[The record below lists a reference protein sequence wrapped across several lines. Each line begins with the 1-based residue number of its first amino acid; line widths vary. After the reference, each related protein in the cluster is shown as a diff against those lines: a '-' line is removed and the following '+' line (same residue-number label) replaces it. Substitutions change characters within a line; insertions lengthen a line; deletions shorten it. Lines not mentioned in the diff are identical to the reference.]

1 MPHAF
6 TQSPAA
12 PLDAENLF
20 DFVSKELTPGL
31 GGEERSVRI
40 QKAKRLLE
48 LCKEIELDDDALKAA
63 CLWVFG
69 PYTALQYEKIQKAFG
84 NVVREI
90 IEGAAQMENMS
101 AFSKSSQGTVS
112 DENLRKMLIA
122 MVNDVRMVLIKLAD
136 QVDVLRNI
144 KHESETYRR
153 DAAQLTL
160 DVYAR
165 LANRLGVWYLKW
177 EMEDYAL
184 RYLESDSYHQV
195 AQELAEKRS
204 DREQYIDTFI
214 RSISDKLTA
223 ADLNATVYGR
233 PKHIYSI
240 WRKMKLKGLSFDNIL
255 DIRAVRILVDSI
267 DECYTALGLVH
278 TKWQYLPGEFDDYI
292 ATPKP
297 NGYQS
302 IHTAVIGPDEKVV
315 EVQIRTREMH
325 EENELGVAAHWRY
338 KENTGKDQSID
349 NKIQW
354 LRQLLEWKDDLNADS
369 GLAAQFD
376 AETEDARIYVF
387 TPRGRVIDLPQGS
400 TAIDFAYAIHTE
412 VGHRTRGTRIN
423 QKMRP
428 LNTALKTGDQVE
440 IITVKTGSPSRD
452 WVARP
457 GFIKTNRARARI
469 THWFKTVDRDQH
481 LALGRNKLERELV
494 RQRVHDISFE
504 KIAIKNKFDNP
515 DEMMIALGTGDVKV
529 SKLLS
534 TFIVRD
540 DLRGEK
546 TATPRARKAAPAVDR
561 NQFIV
566 HGVGKL
572 KTQIANC
579 CKPMPGEEIVGYITR
594 GRGISIHQQ
603 SCSNILNLP
612 EDDLNRLIDVSWG
625 HTQDAEYVV
634 SVSVLAYNRSNLL
647 HDVTNVMKDSKVSI
661 AKAVLDMQ
669 EDDSIVKIA
678 LDLEISGRD
687 QLAQVLNQIKNIP
700 NVLEAKRQ
708 VSS

>member
-1 MPHAF
+1 MPHALKQASNEMIDTRRLLDF
-6 TQSPAA
+6 MAA
-12 PLDAENLF
+12 DLKLDL
-20 DFVSKELTPGL
+20 SR
-31 GGEERSVRI
+31 EEMAVRTE
-40 QKAKRLLE
+40 KAQRLLE
-48 LCKEIELDDDALKAA
+48 LCAQIELDDEALTAA
-63 CLWVFG
+63 YLWVFG
-69 PYTALQYEKIQKAFG
+69 PFSLVQLEKIQKTFG
-84 NVVREI
+84 PVSREI
-90 IEGAAQMENMS
+90 IQGAAQMENMS
-101 AFSKSSQGTVS
+101 AFSRSSQGSVS

-122 MVNDVRMVLIKLAD
+122 MVNDVRVVLIKLAD
-136 QVDVLRNI
+136 QVDILRNI
-144 KHESETYRR
+144 KHESASFRR

-184 RYLESDSYHQV
+184 RYLEPDAYHQV

-204 DREQYIDTFI
+204 DREDYIDAFI
-214 RSISDKLTA
+214 QSVEFKLTPA
-223 ADLNATVYGR
+223 GLHAKVYGR

-240 WRKMKLKGLSFDNIL
+240 WRKMKIKGLSFSNIL
-255 DIRAVRILVDSI
+255 DIRAIRILVNNI

-278 TKWQYLPGEFDDYI
+278 TQWQYLPGEFDDYI

-354 LRQLLEWKDDLNADS
+354 LRQLLEWKDDLSADS
-369 GLAAQFD
+369 SLAVQFD
-376 AETEDARIYVF
+376 AETEASRIYVF
-387 TPRGRVIDLPQGS
+387 TPQGRVIDLPRGA

-440 IITVKTGSPSRD
+440 VITVKTGSPSRD
-452 WVARP
+452 WIALT
-457 GFIKTNRARARI
+457 GYIKTNRARGRI
-469 THWFKTVDRDQH
+469 AHWFKTVDRDQH
-481 LALGRNKLERELV
+481 LALGRSKLERELV
-494 RQRVHDISFE
+494 RRRVHALSFE
-504 KIAIKNKFDNP
+504 KIAIKNHYDNP
-515 DEMMIALGTGDVKV
+515 DEMMVALGAGDAKV
-529 SKLLS
+529 SKLLNA
-534 TFIVRD
+534 VMMREEP
-540 DLRGEK
+540 RNEK
-546 TATPRARKAAPAVDR
+546 LATSRAPRSLPSND
-561 NQFIV
+561 QFIV

-579 CKPMPGEEIVGYITR
+579 CQPMPGEEIVGYITR
-594 GRGISIHQQ
+594 GRGISIHQMN
-603 SCSNILNLP
+603 CSNILNLP
-612 EDDLNRLIDVSWG
+612 EDDLNRLIDVAWG
-625 HTQDAEYVV
+625 NAHDTDYIV

-661 AKAVLDMQ
+661 AKAVLDVQ

-678 LDLEISGRD
+678 LDLEISGQE
-687 QLAQVLNQIKNIP
+687 QLAHVLNQVKNIP
-700 NVLEAKRQ
+700 NVLEARRL
-708 VSS
+708 V

>member
-1 MPHAF
+1 MAHAF
-6 TQSPAA
+6 TQPPAVT
-12 PLDAENLF
+12 LDVENLL
-20 DFVSKELTPGL
+20 DFVSRELIPGL
-31 GGEERSVRI
+31 GGEEWAVRTH
-40 QKAKRLLE
+40 KAKRLLE
-48 LCKEIELDDDALKAA
+48 LCTEIELDDDALKAA

-69 PYTALQYEKIQKAFG
+69 PYTLQQYEKIQKAFG
-84 NVVREI
+84 KVVREI

-122 MVNDVRMVLIKLAD
+122 MVNDVRVVLIKLAD

-144 KHESETYRR
+144 KHESESYRR

-214 RSISDKLTA
+214 HSITDKLIA

-240 WRKMKLKGLSFDNIL
+240 WRKMKLKGLSFNNIL

-267 DECYTALGLVH
+267 DECYTSLGLVH

-338 KENTGKDQSID
+338 KENTVKDQGID

-452 WVARP
+452 WIALP

-504 KIAIKNKFDNP
+504 KIAIKNKFDNS
-515 DEMMIALGTGDVKV
+515 DEMMIALGAGAVKV
-529 SKLLS
+529 SKLLR
-534 TFIVRD
+534 TFIARD

-546 TATPRARKAAPAVDR
+546 TATPRARKAAPAADR

-661 AKAVLDMQ
+661 AKAVLDVQ

-687 QLAQVLNQIKNIP
+687 QLVQVLNQIKNIP

>member
-1 MPHAF
+1 MPHALKQASNEMIDTRRLLDF
-6 TQSPAA
+6 MAA
-12 PLDAENLF
+12 DLKLDL
-20 DFVSKELTPGL
+20 SR
-31 GGEERSVRI
+31 EEMAARTE
-40 QKAKRLLE
+40 KAQRLLE
-48 LCKEIELDDDALKAA
+48 LCAQIELDDEALTAA
-63 CLWVFG
+63 YLWVFG
-69 PYTALQYEKIQKAFG
+69 PFSLVHLEKIQKTFG
-84 NVVREI
+84 PVSREI
-90 IEGAAQMENMS
+90 IQGAAQMENMS
-101 AFSKSSQGTVS
+101 AFSRSSQGSVS

-122 MVNDVRMVLIKLAD
+122 MVNDVRVVLIKLAD
-136 QVDVLRNI
+136 QVDILRNI
-144 KHESETYRR
+144 KHESASFRR

-184 RYLESDSYHQV
+184 RCLEPDAYHQV

-204 DREQYIDTFI
+204 DREDYIDAFI
-214 RSISDKLTA
+214 QSVEFKLTPA
-223 ADLNATVYGR
+223 GLHAKVYGR

-240 WRKMKLKGLSFDNIL
+240 WRKMKIKGLSFSNIL
-255 DIRAVRILVDSI
+255 DIRAIRILVNNI

-278 TKWQYLPGEFDDYI
+278 TQWQYLPGEFDDYI

-354 LRQLLEWKDDLNADS
+354 LRQLLEWKDDLSADS
-369 GLAAQFD
+369 SLAVQFD
-376 AETEDARIYVF
+376 AETEASRIYVF
-387 TPRGRVIDLPQGS
+387 TPQGRVIDLPRGA

-440 IITVKTGSPSRD
+440 VITVKTGSPSRD
-452 WVARP
+452 WIALT
-457 GFIKTNRARARI
+457 GYIKTNRARGRI
-469 THWFKTVDRDQH
+469 AHWFKTVDRDQH
-481 LALGRNKLERELV
+481 LALGRSKLERELV
-494 RQRVHDISFE
+494 RRRVHALSFE
-504 KIAIKNKFDNP
+504 KIAIKNRFDNP
-515 DEMMIALGTGDVKV
+515 DEMMVALGAGDAKV
-529 SKLLS
+529 SKLLNA
-534 TFIVRD
+534 VMMREEP
-540 DLRGEK
+540 RNEK
-546 TATPRARKAAPAVDR
+546 LATSRAPRSLPSND
-561 NQFIV
+561 QFIV

-579 CKPMPGEEIVGYITR
+579 CQPMPGEEIVGYITR
-594 GRGISIHQQ
+594 GRGISIHQMN
-603 SCSNILNLP
+603 CSNILNLP
-612 EDDLNRLIDVSWG
+612 EDDLNRLIDVAWG
-625 HTQDAEYVV
+625 NAHDTDYIV

-661 AKAVLDMQ
+661 AKAVLDVQ

-678 LDLEISGRD
+678 LDLEISGQE
-687 QLAQVLNQIKNIP
+687 QLAHVLNQVKNIP
-700 NVLEAKRQ
+700 NVLEARRL
-708 VSS
+708 V

>member
-1 MPHAF
+1 MPHALKQASNEMIDTRRLLDF
-6 TQSPAA
+6 MAA
-12 PLDAENLF
+12 DLKLDL
-20 DFVSKELTPGL
+20 SR
-31 GGEERSVRI
+31 EEMAARTE
-40 QKAKRLLE
+40 KAQRLLE
-48 LCKEIELDDDALKAA
+48 LCAQIELDDEALTAA
-63 CLWVFG
+63 YLWVFG
-69 PYTALQYEKIQKAFG
+69 PFSLVQLEKIQKTFG
-84 NVVREI
+84 PVSREI
-90 IEGAAQMENMS
+90 IQGAAQMENMS
-101 AFSKSSQGTVS
+101 AFSRSSQGSVS

-122 MVNDVRMVLIKLAD
+122 MVNDVRVVLIKLAD
-136 QVDVLRNI
+136 QVDILRNI
-144 KHESETYRR
+144 KHESASFRR

-184 RYLESDSYHQV
+184 RYLEPDAYHQV

-204 DREQYIDTFI
+204 DREDYIDAFI
-214 RSISDKLTA
+214 QSVEFKLTPA
-223 ADLNATVYGR
+223 GLHAKVYGR

-240 WRKMKLKGLSFDNIL
+240 WRKMKIKGLSFSNIL
-255 DIRAVRILVDSI
+255 DIRAIRILVNNI

-278 TKWQYLPGEFDDYI
+278 TQWQYLPGEFDDYI

-354 LRQLLEWKDDLNADS
+354 LRQLLEWKDDLSADS
-369 GLAAQFD
+369 SLAVQFD
-376 AETEDARIYVF
+376 AETEASRIYVF
-387 TPRGRVIDLPQGS
+387 TPQGRVIDLPCGA

-440 IITVKTGSPSRD
+440 VITVKTGSPSRD
-452 WVARP
+452 WIALT
-457 GFIKTNRARARI
+457 GYIKTNRARGRI
-469 THWFKTVDRDQH
+469 AHWFKTVNRDQH
-481 LALGRNKLERELV
+481 LALGRSKLERELV
-494 RQRVHDISFE
+494 RRRVHALSFE
-504 KIAIKNKFDNP
+504 KIAIKNHYDNP
-515 DEMMIALGTGDVKV
+515 DEMMVALGAGDAKV
-529 SKLLS
+529 SKLLNA
-534 TFIVRD
+534 VMMREEP
-540 DLRGEK
+540 RNEK
-546 TATPRARKAAPAVDR
+546 LATSRAPRSVPSND
-561 NQFIV
+561 QFIV

-579 CKPMPGEEIVGYITR
+579 CQPMPGEEIVGYITR
-594 GRGISIHQQ
+594 GRGISIHQMN
-603 SCSNILNLP
+603 CSNILNLP
-612 EDDLNRLIDVSWG
+612 EDDLNRLIDVAWG
-625 HTQDAEYVV
+625 NAHDTDYIV

-661 AKAVLDMQ
+661 AKAVLDVQ

-678 LDLEISGRD
+678 LDLEISGQE
-687 QLAQVLNQIKNIP
+687 QLAHVLNQVKNIP
-700 NVLEAKRQ
+700 NVLEARRL
-708 VSS
+708 V